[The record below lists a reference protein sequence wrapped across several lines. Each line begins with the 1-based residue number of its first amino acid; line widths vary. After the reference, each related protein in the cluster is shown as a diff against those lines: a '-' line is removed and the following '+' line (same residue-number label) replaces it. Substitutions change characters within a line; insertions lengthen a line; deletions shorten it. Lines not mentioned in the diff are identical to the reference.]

1 VGGGVLTAGSV
12 VPGRPLAKTPQS
24 GLLFTICHSSC
35 GVPAYRYFEL
45 NSVGRRLSI
54 FMALSSDPK
63 GIPESKP
70 GGTVEPRRFPW
81 LLVVIVLLVIGGI
94 AFLVVYRRQHATTAG
109 GQGKGKGKGGNMPIA
124 AVIGVVTQKD
134 FSIYLDG
141 LGTVQA
147 FNSVTL
153 RSRVD
158 GELQKVAFEEGQD
171 VHAGDL
177 LAQIDPASFQ
187 TQVQQAQAKQAQD
200 EAQVENARIDLNRN
214 EKLLASKII
223 AQEVYDT
230 AKALVNQ
237 LSAAVKADQAAVS
250 NAQVQLGYTK
260 ISAPID
266 GRTGLRLVDV
276 GNMIRSGDSS
286 NGIVTL
292 TQVRPISVVFTL
304 PEQSLRDIQ
313 QGQSQSQMLVRALDR
328 DNVTLLDEGK
338 LTVIDNQID
347 TTTGTIRLKATF
359 PNANL
364 KLWPGQFINA
374 RLLLSVRTN
383 AVVVPASVV
392 QRGPE
397 GSYAFVVD
405 DDSKVKMA
413 TIKVGKIDQGQAL
426 IESGLTGGE
435 RVVVDGQYKL
445 QPGSKVKEAEA
456 AGATNTEASPKPENS
471 KKGGK
476 GGGKKKGS

>member
-1 VGGGVLTAGSV
+1 MV
-12 VPGRPLAKTPQS
+12 
-24 GLLFTICHSSC
+24 I
-35 GVPAYRYFEL
+35 
-45 NSVGRRLSI
+45 
-54 FMALSSDPK
+54 
-63 GIPESKP
+63 
-70 GGTVEPRRFPW
+70 
-81 LLVVIVLLVIGGI
+81 IVLLVIGGI
-94 AFLVVYRRQHATTAG
+94 AFLVVYRREHAGAAA
-109 GQGKGKGKGGNMPIA
+109 GQGKGKGKGGGNMPIA
-124 AVIGVVTQKD
+124 AVIGVVTQRD
-134 FSIYLDG
+134 FAVYLDG

-147 FNSVTL
+147 FNSVMV

-158 GELQKVAFEEGQD
+158 GELQKVAFEEGQE

-177 LAQIDPASFQ
+177 LAQIDPATYQ

-200 EAQVENARIDLNRN
+200 EAQLENARVDLSRN
-214 EKLLASKII
+214 EKLLASKIV

-237 LSAAVKADQAAVS
+237 LAAAVKADEAAVA

-276 GNMIRSGDSS
+276 GNMIRSSSDS
-286 NGIVTL
+286 NGVVSL
-292 TQVRPISVVFTL
+292 TQVHPIAVIFTL

-313 QGQSQSQMLVRALDR
+313 EQQAHSQMLVRAVDR
-328 DNVTLLDEGK
+328 DNITLLDEGK

-359 PNANL
+359 PNLNL
-364 KLWPGQFINA
+364 KLWPGQFVNA

-397 GSYAFVVD
+397 GAYAFVVG
-405 DDSKVKMA
+405 DDSKVQMA
-413 TIKVGKIDQGQAL
+413 PIKVGKIDQGQAL
-426 IESGLTGGE
+426 IESGLTAGE
-435 RVVVDGQYKL
+435 RIVVDGQYKL
-445 QPGSKVKEAEA
+445 QPGSVVKAADA
-456 AGATNTEASPKPENS
+456 AGTPGTNSNVNGQS
-471 KKGGK
+471 GKKGGK
-476 GGGKKKGS
+476 GAGKKKAP